1 MTQEQFEALGIEKS
15 LAKKAAEESKKELE
29 NYVAKETF
37 DATEQKRKQLETSVQ
52 ERETQLEELKASA
65 GDNAA
70 LKQQI
75 ADLQAQNKQKDLDN
89 QNPCLMINGEKLEVN
104 ADAPTM
110 MKVINVTR
118 NGGTSEENMN
128 ELYELVF
135 PEKSRKVIDSLK
147 LLVPD
152 WMTVIQEAIKLITGD
167 ITGQG
172 ER

>member
-1 MTQEQFEALGIEKS
+1 M
-15 LAKKAAEESKKELE
+15 AKVVDITDKLT
-29 NYVAKETF
+29 V
-37 DATEQKRKQLETSVQ
+37 D
-52 ERETQLEELKASA
+52 
-65 GDNAA
+65 G
-70 LKQQI
+70 
-75 ADLQAQNKQKDLDN
+75 
-89 QNPCLMINGEKLEVN
+89 NPCLMSNGEKLEVN

>member
-1 MTQEQFEALGIEKS
+1 M
-15 LAKKAAEESKKELE
+15 AKVVDITDKL
-29 NYVAKETF
+29 TF
-37 DATEQKRKQLETSVQ
+37 D
-52 ERETQLEELKASA
+52 
-65 GDNAA
+65 G
-70 LKQQI
+70 
-75 ADLQAQNKQKDLDN
+75 
-89 QNPCLMINGEKLEVN
+89 NPCLMINEEKLEVN

-147 LLVPD
+147 LLVRD

>member
-1 MTQEQFEALGIEKS
+1 M
-15 LAKKAAEESKKELE
+15 AKVVDITDKL
-29 NYVAKETF
+29 TF
-37 DATEQKRKQLETSVQ
+37 D
-52 ERETQLEELKASA
+52 
-65 GDNAA
+65 G
-70 LKQQI
+70 
-75 ADLQAQNKQKDLDN
+75 
-89 QNPCLMINGEKLEVN
+89 NPCLMIHGEKLEVN

>member
-1 MTQEQFEALGIEKS
+1 M
-15 LAKKAAEESKKELE
+15 AKVVDITDKL
-29 NYVAKETF
+29 TF
-37 DATEQKRKQLETSVQ
+37 D
-52 ERETQLEELKASA
+52 
-65 GDNAA
+65 G
-70 LKQQI
+70 
-75 ADLQAQNKQKDLDN
+75 
-89 QNPCLMINGEKLEVN
+89 NPCLMINGEKLEVN
-104 ADAPTM
+104 ADA
-110 MKVINVTR
+110 
-118 NGGTSEENMN
+118 MN

>member
-1 MTQEQFEALGIEKS
+1 
-15 LAKKAAEESKKELE
+15 
-29 NYVAKETF
+29 
-37 DATEQKRKQLETSVQ
+37 
-52 ERETQLEELKASA
+52 
-65 GDNAA
+65 
-70 LKQQI
+70 
-75 ADLQAQNKQKDLDN
+75 
-89 QNPCLMINGEKLEVN
+89 
-104 ADAPTM
+104 
-110 MKVINVTR
+110 
-118 NGGTSEENMN
+118 MN

>member
-1 MTQEQFEALGIEKS
+1 M
-15 LAKKAAEESKKELE
+15 AKVVDITDKL
-29 NYVAKETF
+29 TF
-37 DATEQKRKQLETSVQ
+37 D
-52 ERETQLEELKASA
+52 
-65 GDNAA
+65 G
-70 LKQQI
+70 
-75 ADLQAQNKQKDLDN
+75 
-89 QNPCLMINGEKLEVN
+89 NPCLMINEEKLEVN

>member
-1 MTQEQFEALGIEKS
+1 M
-15 LAKKAAEESKKELE
+15 AKVVDITDKL
-29 NYVAKETF
+29 TF
-37 DATEQKRKQLETSVQ
+37 D
-52 ERETQLEELKASA
+52 
-65 GDNAA
+65 G
-70 LKQQI
+70 
-75 ADLQAQNKQKDLDN
+75 
-89 QNPCLMINGEKLEVN
+89 NPCLMIYGEKLEVN

>member
-1 MTQEQFEALGIEKS
+1 M
-15 LAKKAAEESKKELE
+15 AKVVDITDKL
-29 NYVAKETF
+29 TF
-37 DATEQKRKQLETSVQ
+37 D
-52 ERETQLEELKASA
+52 
-65 GDNAA
+65 G
-70 LKQQI
+70 
-75 ADLQAQNKQKDLDN
+75 
-89 QNPCLMINGEKLEVN
+89 NPCLMINGEKLEVN

-118 NGGTSEENMN
+118 NGGTSE
-128 ELYELVF
+128 ELVF

>member
-1 MTQEQFEALGIEKS
+1 M
-15 LAKKAAEESKKELE
+15 AKVVDITDKL
-29 NYVAKETF
+29 TF
-37 DATEQKRKQLETSVQ
+37 D
-52 ERETQLEELKASA
+52 
-65 GDNAA
+65 G
-70 LKQQI
+70 
-75 ADLQAQNKQKDLDN
+75 
-89 QNPCLMINGEKLEVN
+89 NPCLMINGEKLEVN

-110 MKVINVTR
+110 MKVI

>member
-1 MTQEQFEALGIEKS
+1 M
-15 LAKKAAEESKKELE
+15 AKVVDITDKL
-29 NYVAKETF
+29 TF
-37 DATEQKRKQLETSVQ
+37 D
-52 ERETQLEELKASA
+52 
-65 GDNAA
+65 G
-70 LKQQI
+70 
-75 ADLQAQNKQKDLDN
+75 
-89 QNPCLMINGEKLEVN
+89 NPCLMIN
-104 ADAPTM
+104 APTM

-118 NGGTSEENMN
+118 NGGTSAENMN

-172 ER
+172 EH

>member
-1 MTQEQFEALGIEKS
+1 M
-15 LAKKAAEESKKELE
+15 AKVVDITDKL
-29 NYVAKETF
+29 TF
-37 DATEQKRKQLETSVQ
+37 D
-52 ERETQLEELKASA
+52 
-65 GDNAA
+65 G
-70 LKQQI
+70 
-75 ADLQAQNKQKDLDN
+75 
-89 QNPCLMINGEKLEVN
+89 NPCLMINGENLEVN

>member
-1 MTQEQFEALGIEKS
+1 M
-15 LAKKAAEESKKELE
+15 AKVVDITDKL
-29 NYVAKETF
+29 TF
-37 DATEQKRKQLETSVQ
+37 D
-52 ERETQLEELKASA
+52 
-65 GDNAA
+65 G
-70 LKQQI
+70 
-75 ADLQAQNKQKDLDN
+75 
-89 QNPCLMINGEKLEVN
+89 NPCLMKNKKKLEVN

-147 LLVPD
+147 LLVRD

>member
-1 MTQEQFEALGIEKS
+1 M
-15 LAKKAAEESKKELE
+15 AKVVDITDKL
-29 NYVAKETF
+29 TF
-37 DATEQKRKQLETSVQ
+37 D
-52 ERETQLEELKASA
+52 
-65 GDNAA
+65 G
-70 LKQQI
+70 
-75 ADLQAQNKQKDLDN
+75 
-89 QNPCLMINGEKLEVN
+89 NPCLMINGEKLEVN
-104 ADAPTM
+104 EDAPTM
-110 MKVINVTR
+110 MKEINVTR
-118 NGGTSEENMN
+118 TSEENMN